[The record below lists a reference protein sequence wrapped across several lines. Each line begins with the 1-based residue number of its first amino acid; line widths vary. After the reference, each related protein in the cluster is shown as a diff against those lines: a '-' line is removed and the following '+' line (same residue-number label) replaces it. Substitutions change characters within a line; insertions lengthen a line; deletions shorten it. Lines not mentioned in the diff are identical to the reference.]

1 LLMIATAVRL
11 LIWGGGEGKLPFVCL
26 SGDIRRLMLEKLIA
40 NNSKEKPN
48 TSLHDVA
55 AMMLRSVI
63 SKRANLIDWARRL
76 DETMEIGEGK
86 TTIQDLLSME
96 IPTRIK
102 QKASKKE
109 ISQNMVGIWVVLLA
123 VLKKQ
128 KLRRSDHH
136 NLQSYYMEFMV
147 WIETSSQ

>member
-1 LLMIATAVRL
+1 
-11 LIWGGGEGKLPFVCL
+11 
-26 SGDIRRLMLEKLIA
+26 MLEKLIA
-40 NNSKEKPN
+40 NNSKENPD

-63 SKRANLIDWARRL
+63 SKRANLIDWAGRL
-76 DETMEIGEGK
+76 DEMMEIGEGK
-86 TTIQDLLSME
+86 TTIQDLLLME

-109 ISQNMVGIWVVLLA
+109 IPQNMVGIWVVLSA

-128 KLRRSDHH
+128 KLHRSDHH
-136 NLQSYYMEFMV
+136 NLQSYMEFMV
-147 WIETSSQ
+147 RIEN